1 MENTRSIHRR
11 PLSTLEPLEQR
22 IAPAQ
27 LTGFRGA
34 VSGSAILL
42 QAGTANAGL
51 STSDQGGSYLL
62 YVHKGY
68 ALVFTTDLNGNN
80 QVDMNEITGIAAGP
94 GLQLT
99 SFVDIHGDI
108 VTNLNPDFTLTDSDG
123 NASNG
128 RDGRVLLPN
137 KIEKIELRSIT
148 AADLPAGAR
157 VSDRLALSSYS
168 IFGNIH
174 AGGGFGMD
182 KGGLLI
188 DTTGSSLQ
196 ADKYEGGTG
205 SAKYEPTTPQIGSIF
220 AGSAASYEAFS
231 FGTAAPG
238 KGLGFNGGNI
248 RGELRPLVAAAGVD
262 GADIVGVR
270 SANDALYNLGTLKA
284 GDGGAG
290 GRGGDIKDV
299 RIPGDKA
306 GGYALIA
313 GNAGTGLVG
322 KRGGEISNFAD
333 LGSQTGYITLKSG
346 RGGDSLL
353 GVGGDGGLINFD
365 KAVPQNFSA
374 RIEFVLGDGGTGLTG
389 GGKGGAMP
397 NAKITMPA
405 NDPTYPLAMVSSI
418 HRPGGI
424 GVADP
429 VSFKL
434 SGFDF
439 DKDGFNDAVYTTAD
453 PNQLVVLFG
462 AFFEGDPAVDTD
474 DRYGF
479 DTTRTIQL
487 NGPSNAS
494 ALTVGDFN
502 GDGFVDIATASASAS
517 SAGVYVFM
525 SLKDRTDPTRF
536 NGFAQPI
543 MTPLPAY
550 TNLAVL
556 EKSVPILSL
565 AAGEF
570 DGRAGV
576 DLAVVSVQESRFE
589 GAPSGPTLTFLI
601 NETVDGKGSGYFYTE
616 RPFFTAKVNPE
627 LPLVKATSLVGAPLG
642 AGQSDWLSLASAGT
656 KEDPVPRGVTFFNY
670 KTGTSVSVDSGKVDT
685 DRVFNDPTKTPP
697 DHTALT
703 AVTLKDWAVYDAD
716 GDNDADLVALTESP
730 VGFLVTFSGNGAG
743 VFTKESSPEG
753 DDNSGIKV
761 AGDLTEGGL
770 GWLVGSTKGMLASR
784 NATTGRMDQMTLVS
798 YEAPATG
805 STAQSPFVEVRL
817 NPAMDT
823 ATLGVSYGNPHG
835 DEDLRSF
842 DIYAPREG
850 SFASYPNTYLLAS
863 PTKDASPTSRD
874 QNFIF
879 GYGEVSGYLADQM
892 NYELHVNAGNG
903 GRGLTG
909 AGGAGGSV
917 GDKLLNVKGV
927 ATGSFDLLFPNTS
940 EHGYR
945 VTFNAGDGGE
955 GFLNGGAGGAVKGL
969 SVAYPPEVGPQV
981 SDVRLAAGGGGASG
995 SGKGGQGGDLT
1006 GFIVQSG
1013 SVFRAGAGGGGYIG
1027 GAGGSIRGDTLP
1039 ELVAVTAN
1047 TLEPAVWAY
1056 AGDGGSGLSDAGA
1069 GGGILKLRSLFLP
1082 VIGGEGGQL
1091 TYIAGNGGS
1100 SASGKGGVGGSV
1112 TGSSPADGGN
1122 NLGGSVYLQAGNG
1135 GSGASGGNGGA
1146 VSEFYNQPTTGTP
1159 PSVLTILAGNG
1170 GSGVSGNGGTGGA
1183 VSKIN
1188 ATAGGLGVS
1197 FTEFYRFERS
1207 YYYNRIVA
1215 GNGGDSTG
1223 AAGGVGGGVSEVTS
1237 SASASGSVVAAGRGG
1252 DGLAAGGIGGSVAG
1266 TSKARLSLNAAGSSK
1281 LVVIAGDGGNA
1292 TAALPV
1298 DNDPLAYGPADG
1310 KAGDGGSISN
1320 LTQPQSIN
1328 TRVDLIAGNGGNTP
1342 NYGTSSSKTGV
1353 GNGGSITNV
1362 DITGDIGNIGAAVAI
1377 KSYNDIKTNQRMA
1390 DFVQSFVRDNLSSA
1404 VPNSLTDSIGNV
1416 GIVVGSNGRVR
1427 DNNND
1432 GILDPSGSG
1441 TTGVLTDI
1449 KFRNLMSAVAGSVD
1463 RVNSIRE
1470 VSRLTSSLGTG
1481 GVYGADKGVGGR
1493 DYVSADAVLSWLKT
1507 PGAARPSADRISL
1520 EIGGALV
1527 DGAIVRSNAP
1537 ATFGERDFVL
1547 G

>member
-1 MENTRSIHRR
+1 
-11 PLSTLEPLEQR
+11 
-22 IAPAQ
+22 
-27 LTGFRGA
+27 
-34 VSGSAILL
+34 
-42 QAGTANAGL
+42 
-51 STSDQGGSYLL
+51 
-62 YVHKGY
+62 
-68 ALVFTTDLNGNN
+68 
-80 QVDMNEITGIAAGP
+80 
-94 GLQLT
+94 
-99 SFVDIHGDI
+99 
-108 VTNLNPDFTLTDSDG
+108 
-123 NASNG
+123 
-128 RDGRVLLPN
+128 
-137 KIEKIELRSIT
+137 
-148 AADLPAGAR
+148 
-157 VSDRLALSSYS
+157 
-168 IFGNIH
+168 
-174 AGGGFGMD
+174 
-182 KGGLLI
+182 
-188 DTTGSSLQ
+188 
-196 ADKYEGGTG
+196 
-205 SAKYEPTTPQIGSIF
+205 
-220 AGSAASYEAFS
+220 
-231 FGTAAPG
+231 
-238 KGLGFNGGNI
+238 
-248 RGELRPLVAAAGVD
+248 
-262 GADIVGVR
+262 
-270 SANDALYNLGTLKA
+270 
-284 GDGGAG
+284 
-290 GRGGDIKDV
+290 V

-306 GGYALIA
+306 GGYELIA
-313 GNAGTGLVG
+313 GNAGTGIVG
-322 KRGGEISNFAD
+322 KRGGDISNFSD

-353 GVGGDGGLINFD
+353 GVGGNGGLINFD
-365 KAVPQNFSA
+365 KAAPQNFSA
-374 RIEFVLGDGGTGLTG
+374 RIEFVLGDGGAGLTG
-389 GGKGGAMP
+389 GGKGGGMP
-397 NAKITMPA
+397 NAKITMPT

-418 HRPGGI
+418 HLPGGI

-429 VSFKL
+429 TTSRL

-462 AFFEGDPAVDTD
+462 TPG
-474 DRYGF
+474 GF
-479 DTTRTIQL
+479 DTSRTIQL
-487 NGPSNAS
+487 NGPANAS

-550 TNLAVL
+550 TNLNPPAW
-556 EKSVPILSL
+556 ERSVPILSL

-570 DGRAGV
+570 NGQPGL
-576 DLAVVSVQESRFE
+576 DLAVVSVQETSFK
-589 GAPSGPTLTFLI
+589 GAPSGPTLTFLV
-601 NETVDGKGSGYFYTE
+601 NDAGSGYFYTE
-616 RPFFTAKVNPE
+616 RTDDSLGKPLVFQKTNKE
-627 LPLVKATSLVGAPLG
+627 LTLVKATALETGGTDWVSFAG
-642 AGQSDWLSLASAGT
+642 AGTD
-656 KEDPVPRGVTFFNY
+656 EDPAARSVIFYNY
-670 KTGTSVSVDSGKVDT
+670 QTNTVRTATLGKVDT

-703 AVTLKDWAVYDAD
+703 IASLKDWAVYDATGD
-716 GDNDADLVALTESP
+716 GKADLVALTEAP
-730 VGFLVTFSGNGAG
+730 LGFLVTFAGDGAG
-743 VFTKESSPEG
+743 TFTIKSRPTG

-761 AGDLTEGGL
+761 VGEVNEGGL
-770 GWLVGSTKGMLASR
+770 GWLVGSMEGILASR
-784 NATTGRMDQMTLVS
+784 NATTGRVDQMTLVS
-798 YEAPATG
+798 YEKQAEG
-805 STAQSPFVEVRL
+805 SARVSPFVEVRL
-817 NPAMDT
+817 NLAMDT
-823 ATLGVSYGNPHG
+823 ATLGASYGVVHG

-842 DIYAPREG
+842 DVYAPKSG
-850 SFASYPNTYLLAS
+850 VSPSYPNSYLLAAPS
-863 PTKDASPTSRD
+863 KDPLPTTDH

-879 GYGEVSGYLADQM
+879 GYGGVAGYLADQM
-892 NYELHVNAGNG
+892 NYALKVTAGNG

-909 AGGAGGSV
+909 AGGEGGSV

-927 ATGSFDLLFPNTS
+927 AKGSFDLLFPNTS
-940 EHGYR
+940 EHGYS
-945 VTFNAGDGGE
+945 VTFNAGNGGE

-969 SVAYPPEVGPQV
+969 SVAYPPEVGLRV

-1006 GFIVQSG
+1006 GFVVQSG

-1047 TLEPAVWAY
+1047 TRDPAVWAY
-1056 AGDGGSGLSDAGA
+1056 GGDGGSGLSDAGA
-1069 GGGILKLRSLFLP
+1069 GGSISKLRSLFP
-1082 VIGGEGGQL
+1082 TVFGVESGQL
-1091 TYIAGNGGS
+1091 TYIAGHGGAS
-1100 SASGKGGVGGSV
+1100 VSGKGGVGGSV
-1112 TGSSPADGGN
+1112 TGSSPANGGN

-1135 GSGASGGNGGA
+1135 GSGASGGNGGV

-1170 GSGVSGNGGTGGA
+1170 GSGVSGNGGTGGT

-1188 ATAGGLGVS
+1188 ASAGGRGSS
-1197 FTEFYRFERS
+1197 FTEFYFKERD
-1207 YYYNRIVA
+1207 YFYNRIVA
-1215 GNGGDSTG
+1215 GNGGDSAGATG
-1223 AAGGVGGGVSEVTS
+1223 GAGGGVSEVTS

-1266 TSKARLSLNAAGSSK
+1266 TSKSRLSLNAAGSSK

-1292 TAALPV
+1292 TAALPG

-1320 LTQPQSIN
+1320 LIQPQSFN

-1362 DITGDIGNIGAAVAI
+1362 DIAGDIGNIGAAVAI

-1390 DFVQSFVRDNLSSA
+1390 DFVQSYVRGSLSSD
-1404 VPNSLTDSIGNV
+1404 LTDSIGNV

-1470 VSRLTSSLGTG
+1470 VSRLTSSLSTG
-1481 GVYGADKGVGGR
+1481 GVYGADKGAPTL
-1493 DYVSADAVLSWLKT
+1493 DYVSADAVLNWLKT
-1507 PGAARPSADRISL
+1507 PGAARPSADRTRV

-1537 ATFGERDFVL
+1537 ATFGQRDFVL

>member
-34 VSGSAILL
+34 VSGSAMLL

-68 ALVFTTDLNGNN
+68 CLVYTTDFNGNN
-80 QVDMNEITGIAAGP
+80 RVDMNEITGIAAGP

-148 AADLPAGAR
+148 AADLPAGAL

-174 AGGGFGMD
+174 AGGGFGID

-188 DTTGSSLQ
+188 DTAGSSLQ
-196 ADKYEGGTG
+196 AEKYPGGTG
-205 SAKYEPTTPQIGSIF
+205 SAKYEATTPQIGSIF

-231 FGTAAPG
+231 FGTAVPG
-238 KGLGFNGGNI
+238 KGLGFLGRNI
-248 RGELRPLVAAAGVD
+248 RGELRPFVAAAGAD

-313 GNAGTGLVG
+313 GNAGAGLVG

-333 LGSQTGYITLKSG
+333 LGSQTGYISLKSG

-353 GVGGDGGLINFD
+353 GVGGDGGLIKFD
-365 KAVPQNFSA
+365 KSAPQNFTA

-405 NDPTYPLAMVSSI
+405 NDPTYPLALVSSI

-424 GVADP
+424 GVADL
-429 VSFKL
+429 VSFRL

-462 AFFEGDPAVDTD
+462 TLG
-474 DRYGF
+474 GF

-487 NGPSNAS
+487 NGPANAS

-517 SAGVYVFM
+517 AAGVYVFL

-550 TNLAVL
+550 TNLGAL
-556 EKSVPILSL
+556 EKSVPILTL
-565 AAGEF
+565 VAGEF
-570 DGRAGV
+570 DGNAGV
-576 DLAVVSVQESRFE
+576 DLAVVSVQESGIQ
-589 GAPSGPTLTFLI
+589 GAPSGPILTFLV
-601 NETVDGKGSGYFYTE
+601 NDVVDGQVSGYFYTE
-616 RPFFTAKVNPE
+616 RPLSFNKVNPE

-642 AGQSDWLSLASAGT
+642 PFQSDWVSFAGSAT
-656 KEDPVPRGVTFFNY
+656 TVVFYNY
-670 KTGTSVSVDSGKVDT
+670 RTGTALPPLDLGKVDT
-685 DRVFNDPTKTPP
+685 DRVFNDPLKTPP

-703 AVTLKDWAVYDAD
+703 TATLKDWAVYDAD

-743 VFTKESSPEG
+743 AFTKRSSPTG

-761 AGDLTEGGL
+761 AGELTEGGL
-770 GWLVGSTKGMLASR
+770 GWLVGSTNGMLASR
-784 NATTGRMDQMTLVS
+784 SATTGRMDQMTLVS
-798 YEAPATG
+798 YEASATG
-805 STAQSPFVEVRL
+805 SAAKSPFVEVRL

-823 ATLGVSYGNPHG
+823 ATLGVSYGNPRG
-835 DEDLRSF
+835 DENLRSF
-842 DIYAPREG
+842 DIYSPREG
-850 SFASYPNTYLLAS
+850 DFAAYPNTYLLAS
-863 PTKDASPTSRD
+863 PSKDDSPNSQV

-879 GYGEVSGYLADQM
+879 GYGEVSGYLGNQM
-892 NYELHVNAGNG
+892 NYALNVTAGNG

-917 GDKLLNVKGV
+917 GDKLLNVSGV
-927 ATGSFDLLFPNTS
+927 ATGSFDLLLPNTS
-940 EHGYR
+940 VHRYD
-945 VTFNAGDGGE
+945 VTFNAGSGGE
-955 GFLNGGAGGAVKGL
+955 GFLNGGSGGSVKGL
-969 SVAYPPEVGPQV
+969 SVAYPPEVTRLA
-981 SDVRLAAGGGGASG
+981 SDVRLTAGRGGASA
-995 SGKGGQGGDLT
+995 SGTGGQGGDLA
-1006 GFIVQSG
+1006 GFVVTSG
-1013 SVFRAGAGGGGYIG
+1013 SVFRAGAGGGGYKG

-1039 ELVAVTAN
+1039 DLVAVTAN
-1047 TLEPAVWAY
+1047 TLEAAVWAY

-1069 GGGILKLRSLFLP
+1069 GGGILKLRSRFLP
-1082 VIGGEGGQL
+1082 VIGAEGGQL
-1091 TYIAGNGGS
+1091 TYIAGHGGS
-1100 SASGKGGVGGSV
+1100 SVSGKGGVGGSV
-1112 TGSSPADGGN
+1112 AGSSPADGGN

-1170 GSGVSGNGGTGGA
+1170 GSGVSGVGGTGGA

-1188 ATAGGLGVS
+1188 ATARGSGGS
-1197 FTEFYRFERS
+1197 FTESYDFERS
-1207 YYYNRIVA
+1207 YFYNRIVA
-1215 GNGGDSTG
+1215 GNGGDSSGATG
-1223 AAGGVGGGVSEVTS
+1223 GAGGSISAVTS

-1266 TSKARLSLNAAGSSK
+1266 TSNSRLSLNAAGSSK
-1281 LVVIAGDGGNA
+1281 LLVIAGDGGNA
-1292 TAALPV
+1292 TAALV
-1298 DNDPLAYGPADG
+1298 GGNDPLAYGPADG
-1310 KAGDGGSISN
+1310 KAGDGGSISY

-1328 TRVDLIAGNGGNTP
+1328 TRVDLVAGNGGNTP
-1342 NYGTSSSKTGV
+1342 NYGTASSKTGV

-1362 DITGDIGNIGAAVAI
+1362 DVAGDIGNITNIPNPVAI

-1390 DFVQSFVRDNLSSA
+1390 DFVQAFVRDNLSSQ
-1404 VPNSLTDSIGNV
+1404 LTDSIGNV

-1427 DNNND
+1427 DNNGD
-1432 GILDPSGSG
+1432 AILDPSGSG

-1470 VSRLTSSLGTG
+1470 VSRITSTLSTG
-1481 GVYGADKGVGGR
+1481 GIYGADKGAVTF
-1493 DYVSADAVLSWLKT
+1493 DYVSADAVLNWLKT
-1507 PGAARPSADRISL
+1507 PGAPRPAADRTAL

-1537 ATFGERDFVL
+1537 ATFGGRDFVL